1 MAEDRI
7 SAPQSS
13 AGLVRYY
20 DVTASKVRITPQMVI
35 GFSVLL
41 IIIEIVVGRMLR

>member
-1 MAEDRI
+1 MAEDRV

-20 DVTASKVRITPQMVI
+20 DVTSSKVRITPQMVV
-35 GFSVLL
+35 GFSILV
-41 IIIEIVVGRMLR
+41 IVIEIVVGRLLK